1 MRLWYQQREKSLII
15 VIYKIGRIFCKLKE
29 MHIKFYFGLHL
40 SGVVIKKLIQLGR
53 MTHFVYI
60 IVIFCTGCWHSICC
74 RILQLL
80 ISFHIQFDL
89 VRSNHKHIWHLL
101 FNFLFLYTLTAL
113 FCKCWHFSIGLAA
126 QEGLMLVQF
135 MEFTESVE
143 HLKTKLRELYKW
155 DLGSTVFKQ
164 ILWN

>member
-1 MRLWYQQREKSLII
+1 MRPWYQQREKSLII

-80 ISFHIQFDL
+80 ISFHIQFDIL
-89 VRSNHKHIWHLL
+89 RSNHKHIWYLL
-101 FNFLFLYTLTAL
+101 FNFIFLYTLTSL
-113 FCKCWHFSIGLAA
+113 FCKCWHFLIGLAA
-126 QEGLMLVQF
+126 QEGLMLVQLSSAGF
-135 MEFTESVE
+135 HRVHRKRRTSENETS
-143 HLKTKLRELYKW
+143 KL
-155 DLGSTVFKQ
+155 V
-164 ILWN
+164 